1 MGPND
6 IDGLDNVPNNAIEL
20 GVEQLVIDL
29 NGGIGKGKLANK
41 VNATIKEFYINE
53 ARYWLDTN
61 IPNWT
66 KELKFQ

>member
-1 MGPND
+1 MKPRPINQ
-6 IDGLDNVPNNAIEL
+6 

-29 NGGIGKGKLANK
+29 NGWIGNGKLANK
-41 VNATIKEFYINE
+41 VNATIKEIYINE
-53 ARYWLDTN
+53 ARYWLYTD